1 MFPSRPSS
9 FLTWETK
16 RVSYSS
22 PWPSM
27 GLLLSRVSCS
37 YGCAR
42 AHTHTHVH
50 THTHLYIYIQF
61 IHIYIYNPNI
71 DIYIYID
78 IDPCIHGCMCK
89 MHACGYACLHV
100 CMYVCIKLFFYQT
113 ISAQTIH
120 QTADPTET
128 CFCRFNFTMF
138 HVTIFWRVK
147 KITCFQAELHKY
159 THQPKLM
166 PFRG

>member
-42 AHTHTHVH
+42 AHIHTR
-50 THTHLYIYIQF
+50 TYIYIYNLYIY
-61 IHIYIYNPNI
+61 IYIYNPNI
-71 DIYIYID
+71 DI
-78 IDPCIHGCMCK
+78 DPCIHGCVCK

-100 CMYVCIKLFFYQT
+100 CMYVCIKLFFNQT

-147 KITCFQAELHKY
+147 KNNMFS
-159 THQPKLM
+159 
-166 PFRG
+166 G